1 VAATVKCHLCNGPL
15 SPLPTAVLRSQ
26 VTSDCRA
33 WPSAPNLAFC
43 QSCDTVQ
50 KLITPAWH
58 TDIQQIYADYAM
70 YVQAGG
76 AEQISFDLGAGA
88 GMARSAR
95 IAAWLAGWG
104 LLPKQGELLDIG
116 CGNGAFLKAFG
127 ASQPGWTMTGCELD
141 ERNKLAVEA
150 IPGVDELHVGP
161 MAALGRQFDLVVLV
175 HALEHVVDPVSFLA
189 SVIPLMRPG
198 AHLLIQVPD
207 LMNSPFDLL
216 IADHC
221 SHFSAVTLSNA
232 VTRAGFVV
240 ERLVDQCVAKELTLL
255 CRQMVAPTTEIPE
268 EAPNS
273 DSGVMAAQAHLGW
286 LADLASQAQA
296 TEGQVAIFGS
306 SISATWLASLVGQRL
321 QCFVDEDPGRSG
333 RSHMGRPIVG
343 PDQVPANIPMLVPLR
358 PDIARSVIGRLS
370 GLGRCFIE
378 PPARQ

>member
-1 VAATVKCHLCNGPL
+1 
-15 SPLPTAVLRSQ
+15 
-26 VTSDCRA
+26 
-33 WPSAPNLAFC
+33 
-43 QSCDTVQ
+43 
-50 KLITPAWH
+50 
-58 TDIQQIYADYAM
+58 
-70 YVQAGG
+70 
-76 AEQISFDLGAGA
+76 
-88 GMARSAR
+88 
-95 IAAWLAGWG
+95 
-104 LLPKQGELLDIG
+104 
-116 CGNGAFLKAFG
+116 
-127 ASQPGWTMTGCELD
+127 
-141 ERNKLAVEA
+141 
-150 IPGVDELHVGP
+150 

-189 SVIPLMRPG
+189 SVMSLMRPG

-240 ERLVDQCVAKELTLL
+240 ERLVDKCVAKELTLL

-273 DSGVMAAQAHLGW
+273 DSGVMAAQAHLAW

>member
-1 VAATVKCHLCNGPL
+1 VVFAEKCHLCGGPL
-15 SPLPTAVLRSQ
+15 SSLPTVALSRQ

-33 WPSAPNLAFC
+33 WPSAPILAVC

-58 TDIQQIYADYAM
+58 TDIRQIYADYAM
-70 YVQAGG
+70 YGQAGG

-95 IAAWLAGWG
+95 IATWLAGWG
-104 LLPKQGELLDIG
+104 LLPKQGGLLDIG

-127 ASQPGWTMTGCELD
+127 VSQPGWTMTGCELD
-141 ERNKLAVEA
+141 ERNKLAIEA
-150 IPGVDELHVGP
+150 IPGVDRLHVGP

-189 SVIPLMRPG
+189 SVMPLMRPG

-240 ERLVDQCVAKELTLL
+240 EHLVDQCVDKELTLV
-255 CRQMVAPTTEIPE
+255 CRQAAKSDADNCDRVA
-268 EAPNS
+268 NS
-273 DSGVMAAQAHLGW
+273 VGAAAAQAHLAW

-306 SISATWLASLVGQRL
+306 SIAATWLASLVGQRL
-321 QCFVDEDPGRSG
+321 QCFVDEDPSRSG
-333 RSHMGRPIVG
+333 RSHMGRPIVD
-343 PDQVPANIPMLVPLR
+343 PDQSPANVPVLVPLR
-358 PDIARSVIGRLS
+358 PDVARSVIGRLS
-370 GLGRCFIE
+370 VLDRRFIE
-378 PPARQ
+378 PPALQ